1 MSASRSPPEPTTTNA
16 SGPQSA
22 RVKTALNHRS
32 SASSVSM
39 AWFTAVC
46 TAPSLLWTMS
56 MITVSG
62 SITQTAVTSD
72 PITSAMPHAKASVAS
87 GSRTGTTLSK
97 PHSVNDFNSS
107 EASVSASSLH
117 VTPMECNRWPRV
129 AAIASV
135 RSTAVAARSEVC
147 DGVECLPD
155 TISKASRSTVE
166 PSASCPSTRTRPTAD
181 GVTDKPSTAS
191 TLALLK
197 PFRTSTCRGDL
208 TRAGVSRPT
217 GRGCEGSVHKCTS
230 ASKYAVR
237 QDSPVSP
244 RAVPLP
250 ALRVHLIGLRESAC
264 VASWPPWQQRDKS
277 KAGPPDVP
285 CSAIRSD

>member
-1 MSASRSPPEPTTTNA
+1 MNSLLLCAEASAAPRANASSASAGANTGTDRTVSSRGMSASRSPPEPTTTNA
-16 SGPQSA
+16 SGLQSA

-46 TAPSLLWTMS
+46 TAPLLLWTMS

-62 SITQTAVTSD
+62 SITQTAVTSY

-135 RSTAVAARSEVC
+135 RSTAAAACSEVC
-147 DGVECLPD
+147 NGVECLPE

-197 PFRTSTCRGDL
+197 TVPDL
-208 TRAGVSRPT
+208 
-217 GRGCEGSVHKCTS
+217 H
-230 ASKYAVR
+230 
-237 QDSPVSP
+237 
-244 RAVPLP
+244 LP
-250 ALRVHLIGLRESAC
+250 G
-264 VASWPPWQQRDKS
+264 
-277 KAGPPDVP
+277 
-285 CSAIRSD
+285 